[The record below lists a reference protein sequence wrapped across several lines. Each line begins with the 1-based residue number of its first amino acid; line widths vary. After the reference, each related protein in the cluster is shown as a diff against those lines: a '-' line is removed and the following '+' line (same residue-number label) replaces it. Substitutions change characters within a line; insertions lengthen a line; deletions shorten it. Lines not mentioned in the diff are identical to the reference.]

1 MPEPGYNPNA
11 VSSYY
16 NPNKTTRPKLRP
28 KGLGTRPSGTSR
40 ADRKGESAVFS
51 APKPVYSSSNNDNDN
66 KSDKRLTPASA
77 LYSATA
83 TSLAESGARL
93 SANKETRITPM
104 GLYDQKNMQEMK
116 TELED
121 YLRGVDI
128 ENADDMARMAVPEV
142 YTGEVND
149 VEVKSGDTLTAI
161 AKDKGVSLKELIDA
175 NPQIDDPDLIFP
187 GQKINIPSTE
197 ETPVVDIATAIEQD
211 QIRQE
216 DTSTLK
222 GSQVGLMSR
231 PATTEDIKM
240 AQATLQ
246 KTPEDDSLEHA
257 LAIASSIKNA
267 KPEDIL
273 NKVIMPLAYH
283 ESDGTMDPKLAQ
295 YGGGP
300 GRGVMQHEP
309 ARFETSVKRAKN
321 QFKDLGKDIP
331 EWLDNIDLSGD
342 IQKEITSLTANQQ
355 MSLAVYDLLQKRG
368 VDIGEVLSGKEP
380 IEDVWADHWWQGPDK
395 QRKKR
400 IRAFR
405 VSQAKLNKSPS
416 DNITTFEFP

>member
-1 MPEPGYNPNA
+1 MPEPGYDPNA

-16 NPNKTTRPKLRP
+16 NPNKSLRPKLRP
-28 KGLGTRPSGTSR
+28 AGLGTRPSGSSR

-51 APKPVYSSSNNDNDN
+51 APKPVYSSNDNDN
-66 KSDKRLTPASA
+66 KSRSNIPSNPASTM
-77 LYSATA
+77 YSAA
-83 TSLAESGARL
+83 AESL
-93 SANKETRITPM
+93 MSAGGGSSLTDSSSKRVRPM
-104 GLYDQKNMQEMK
+104 TLYEQKNMQEMK

-121 YLRGVDI
+121 YLRGVAVEDAI
-128 ENADDMARMAVPEV
+128 TADMAVPEV

-161 AKDKGVSLKELIDA
+161 AKNKGVSLKELIDA

-216 DTSTLK
+216 DTSTIK

-231 PATTEDIKM
+231 PRGSMGDGESIVEALDIAAERKDVDPTDVLKKVLM
-240 AQATLQ
+240 
-246 KTPEDDSLEHA
+246 P
-257 LAIASSIKNA
+257 IAF
-267 KPEDIL
+267 
-273 NKVIMPLAYH
+273 H

-300 GRGVMQHEP
+300 ARGVMQYEP
-309 ARFETSVKRAKN
+309 DSFVTAVTRAKN
-321 QFKDLGKDIP
+321 HYKDKLKQDVPQWISS
-331 EWLDNIDLSGD
+331 IDLSGD
-342 IQKEITSLTANQQ
+342 IQDEIVSLSADQQ
-355 MSLAVYDLLQKRG
+355 MAIAVYDMLEHPKA
-368 VDIGEVLSGKEP
+368 DIGKVISGKQS
-380 IEDVWADHWWQGPDK
+380 IEDFWAEHWWAGPK
-395 QRKKR
+395 KEKKKR

-416 DNITTFEFP
+416 DNTTTFEFP

>member
-51 APKPVYSSSNNDNDN
+51 APKPVYSSNDNDN

-104 GLYDQKNMQEMK
+104 GLYNQKNMQEMK

-121 YLRGVDI
+121 YLRGVVVEDGV
-128 ENADDMARMAVPEV
+128 AADMARMAVPEV

-175 NPQIDDPDLIFP
+175 NPQIDNPDLIFP
-187 GQKINIPSTE
+187 GQKVIIPSIKE
-197 ETPVVDIATAIEQD
+197 EPTVEAAPVVE
-211 QIRQE
+211 E
-216 DTSTLK
+216 SKDTSTLK
-222 GSQVGLMSR
+222 GSQVGLMSK
-231 PATTEDIKM
+231 PATTEDTKM
-240 AQATLQ
+240 DEATLQ
-246 KTPEDDSLEHA
+246 KTPADDSLEHA

-273 NKVIMPLAYH
+273 NKVIMPVAYH
-283 ESDGTMDPKLAQ
+283 ESAGTMDPKLAQ

-300 GRGVMQHEP
+300 GRGVMQYEP
-309 ARFETSVKRAKN
+309 DRFNSSVVRAIR
-321 QFKDLGKDIP
+321 QFNELGKDIP

-355 MSLAVYDLLQKRG
+355 MSLAVYDMLQHG
-368 VDIGEVLSGKEP
+368 DIDINTVLTGKES
-380 IEDVWADHWWQGPDK
+380 IEDLWADHWWSGPDK

-400 IRAFR
+400 IAAFR
-405 VSQAKLNKSPS
+405 RSQRQLNKNAPS
-416 DNITTFEFP
+416 NNTTTFEFP

>member
-1 MPEPGYNPNA
+1 MPEPGYDPNA

-16 NPNKTTRPKLRP
+16 NPNKSSRPKLRP
-28 KGLGTRPSGTSR
+28 AGLGTRPSGSSR

-83 TSLAESGARL
+83 SSLAESGARL

-104 GLYDQKNMQEMK
+104 GLYDQKNMQEMQ

-121 YLRGVDI
+121 YLRGVAVEDAI
-128 ENADDMARMAVPEV
+128 TADMAVPEV

-161 AKDKGVSLKELIDA
+161 AKNKGVSLKELIDA

-216 DTSTLK
+216 DTSTIK

-231 PATTEDIKM
+231 PRGSMGDGESIVEALDIAAERKDVDPTDVLKKVLM
-240 AQATLQ
+240 
-246 KTPEDDSLEHA
+246 P
-257 LAIASSIKNA
+257 IAF
-267 KPEDIL
+267 
-273 NKVIMPLAYH
+273 H

-300 GRGVMQHEP
+300 ARGVMQYEP
-309 ARFETSVKRAKN
+309 DSFVTAVTRAKN
-321 QFKDLGKDIP
+321 YYKDKLKQDVPQWISS
-331 EWLDNIDLSGD
+331 IDLSGD
-342 IQKEITSLTANQQ
+342 IQDEIVSLSADQQ
-355 MSLAVYDLLQKRG
+355 MAIAVYDMLEHPKA
-368 VDIGEVLSGKEP
+368 DIGKVISGKQS
-380 IEDVWADHWWQGPDK
+380 IEDFWAEHWWAGPK
-395 QRKKR
+395 KEKKKR
-400 IRAFR
+400 IASFR
-405 VSQAKLNKSPS
+405 RSQRQLNKNAPS
-416 DNITTFEFP
+416 NNTTTFEFP

>member
-1 MPEPGYNPNA
+1 MPEPGYDPNA
-11 VSSYY
+11 VSSFY
-16 NPNKTTRPKLRP
+16 NPSSTPRPKLRP
-28 KGLGTRPSGTSR
+28 SGLGSRPST
-40 ADRKGESAVFS
+40 ADNKGSSAVFS
-51 APKPVYSSSNNDNDN
+51 APKPVYSSSDNDN

-104 GLYDQKNMQEMK
+104 NLYDQKNMQEMQ

-121 YLRGVDI
+121 YLRGIDI

-231 PATTEDIKM
+231 PRGSMGDGESIVEALDIAAERKDVDPTDVLKKVLM
-240 AQATLQ
+240 
-246 KTPEDDSLEHA
+246 P
-257 LAIASSIKNA
+257 IAF
-267 KPEDIL
+267 
-273 NKVIMPLAYH
+273 H

-300 GRGVMQHEP
+300 ARGVMQYEP
-309 ARFETSVKRAKN
+309 DSFVTAVTRAKN
-321 QFKDLGKDIP
+321 HYKDKLKQDVPQWISS
-331 EWLDNIDLSGD
+331 IDLSGD
-342 IQKEITSLTANQQ
+342 IQDEIVSLSADQQ
-355 MSLAVYDLLQKRG
+355 MAIAVYDMLEHPKA
-368 VDIGEVLSGKEP
+368 DIGKVISGKQS
-380 IEDVWADHWWQGPDK
+380 IEDFWAEHWWAGPK
-395 QRKKR
+395 KEKKKR

-416 DNITTFEFP
+416 DNTTTFEFP

>member
-1 MPEPGYNPNA
+1 MPEPGYDPNA

-16 NPNKTTRPKLRP
+16 NPNKSSRPKLRP
-28 KGLGTRPSGTSR
+28 AGLGTRPSGSSR

-83 TSLAESGARL
+83 SSLAESGARL

-104 GLYDQKNMQEMK
+104 GLYDQKNMQEMQ

-121 YLRGVDI
+121 YLRGVAVEDAI
-128 ENADDMARMAVPEV
+128 TADMAVPEV

-161 AKDKGVSLKELIDA
+161 AKNKGVSLKELIDA

-216 DTSTLK
+216 DTSTIK

-231 PATTEDIKM
+231 PRGSMGDGESIVEALDIAAERKDVDPTDVLKKVLM
-240 AQATLQ
+240 
-246 KTPEDDSLEHA
+246 P
-257 LAIASSIKNA
+257 IAF
-267 KPEDIL
+267 
-273 NKVIMPLAYH
+273 H

-300 GRGVMQHEP
+300 ARGVMQYEP
-309 ARFETSVKRAKN
+309 DSFVTAVTRAKN
-321 QFKDLGKDIP
+321 HYKDKLKQDVPQWISS
-331 EWLDNIDLSGD
+331 IDLSGD
-342 IQKEITSLTANQQ
+342 IQDEIVSLSADQQ
-355 MSLAVYDLLQKRG
+355 MAIAVYDMLEHPKA
-368 VDIGEVLSGKEP
+368 DIGKVISGKQS
-380 IEDVWADHWWQGPDK
+380 IEDFWAEHWWAGPK
-395 QRKKR
+395 KEKKKR
-400 IRAFR
+400 IASFR
-405 VSQAKLNKSPS
+405 RSQRQLNKNAPS
-416 DNITTFEFP
+416 NNTTTFEFP

>member
-1 MPEPGYNPNA
+1 MPEPGYDPNA

-16 NPNKTTRPKLRP
+16 NPNKSSRPKLRP
-28 KGLGTRPSGTSR
+28 AGLGTRPSGSSR

-83 TSLAESGARL
+83 SSLAESGARL

-104 GLYDQKNMQEMK
+104 GLYDQKNMQEMQ

-121 YLRGVDI
+121 YLRGVAVEDAI
-128 ENADDMARMAVPEV
+128 TADMAVPEV

-161 AKDKGVSLKELIDA
+161 AKNKGVSLKELIDA

-216 DTSTLK
+216 DTSTIK

-231 PATTEDIKM
+231 PRGSMGDGESIVEALDIAAERKDVDPTDVLKKVLM
-240 AQATLQ
+240 
-246 KTPEDDSLEHA
+246 P
-257 LAIASSIKNA
+257 IAF
-267 KPEDIL
+267 
-273 NKVIMPLAYH
+273 H

-300 GRGVMQHEP
+300 ARGVMQYEP
-309 ARFETSVKRAKN
+309 DSFVTAVTRAKN
-321 QFKDLGKDIP
+321 YYKDKLKQDVPQWISS
-331 EWLDNIDLSGD
+331 IDLSGD
-342 IQKEITSLTANQQ
+342 IQDEIVSLSADQQ
-355 MSLAVYDLLQKRG
+355 MAIAVYDMLEHPKA
-368 VDIGEVLSGKEP
+368 DIGKVISGKQS
-380 IEDVWADHWWQGPDK
+380 IEDFWAEHWWAGPK
-395 QRKKR
+395 KEKKKR

-416 DNITTFEFP
+416 DNTTTFEFP

>member
-1 MPEPGYNPNA
+1 MPEPGYDPNA
-11 VSSYY
+11 VSSFY
-16 NPNKTTRPKLRP
+16 NPSSTPRPKLRP
-28 KGLGTRPSGTSR
+28 SGLGSRPST
-40 ADRKGESAVFS
+40 ADNKGSSAVFS
-51 APKPVYSSSNNDNDN
+51 APKPVYSSNDNDN
-66 KSDKRLTPASA
+66 KSDKRLTPAST

-83 TSLAESGARL
+83 SSLAESGARL
-93 SANKETRITPM
+93 SANKETRISPM
-104 GLYDQKNMQEMK
+104 NLYDQKNMQEMK

-121 YLRGVDI
+121 YLRGVVVEDGV
-128 ENADDMARMAVPEV
+128 AADMARMAVPEV

-197 ETPVVDIATAIEQD
+197 ETPVVDIATAVRED
-211 QIRQE
+211 QIRQQ

-231 PATTEDIKM
+231 PATVEDTKM
-240 AQATLQ
+240 SETILQ
-246 KTPEDDSLEHA
+246 KTPTDDSLEHA

-267 KPEDIL
+267 KPEDIY

-300 GRGVMQHEP
+300 GRGVMQYEP
-309 ARFETSVKRAKN
+309 DRFNSSVVRAIR
-321 QFKDLGKDIP
+321 QFNDLGKDIP

-368 VDIGEVLSGKEP
+368 VDIGEVLSGKES

-400 IRAFR
+400 IAAFR
-405 VSQAKLNKSPS
+405 RSQRLLNKNAPS
-416 DNITTFEFP
+416 NNITAFEFP